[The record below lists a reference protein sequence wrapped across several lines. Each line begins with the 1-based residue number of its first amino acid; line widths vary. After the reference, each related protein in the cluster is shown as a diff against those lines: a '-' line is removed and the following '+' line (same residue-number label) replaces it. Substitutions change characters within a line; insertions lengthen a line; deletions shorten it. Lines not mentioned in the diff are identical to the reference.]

1 MRVEIDIFF
10 SETTLPA
17 VFDGIGLQNDA
28 VITFQSLY
36 HLCYYLLFVLL
47 YDTHAYRLLSGYYFC
62 KGGPWNF
69 QFEVKFYPVDPTLL
83 HEELTRW

>member
-47 YDTHAYRLLSGYYFC
+47 YDTHAVSYTHLTL
-62 KGGPWNF
+62 
-69 QFEVKFYPVDPTLL
+69 PTIL
-83 HEELTRW
+83 RV